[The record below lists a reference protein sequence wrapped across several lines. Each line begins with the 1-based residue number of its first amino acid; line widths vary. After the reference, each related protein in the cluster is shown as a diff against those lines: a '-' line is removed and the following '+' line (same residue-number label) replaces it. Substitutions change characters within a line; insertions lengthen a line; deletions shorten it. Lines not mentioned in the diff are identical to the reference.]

1 VPDEYP
7 KNMAPGTGRA
17 GDKTM
22 NALGVNG
29 ITADPSAEVERLR
42 RECARACEAQLVS
55 EESFREL
62 AESINEVFWMTDSC
76 GERLQ
81 YVSPGYERI
90 WGRTCEDLYANPAS
104 WIAAVHPADR
114 ERVAD
119 GLTGGNPQPAERE
132 FRIIRPDGSV
142 RWIRDK
148 AVAGHGGNTKGRR
161 VGLFEDIS
169 DQKRMEEQVRQS
181 QKMDAIGTL
190 AGGIAHDFNNILSVI
205 SGYTELLRMALPK
218 DSPFAGHV
226 VSIGMAST
234 RAARLVRQI
243 LTFSRRDEVQREP
256 VQLPAIVD
264 EALRFLRAT
273 LPATLQVTKSYGGV
287 TAAVMADPTQVHQ
300 VLLNLGTN
308 AWHAMKETHGRLA
321 FAVEDTQLQAGA
333 ALQLGLQPGPY
344 VRISVSDSGRGMDQA
359 TLARIFEPYFTTKPL
374 GEGTGLGLAVV
385 HGIMR
390 SHDGAVSARSQPG
403 EGTTFDLYFPA
414 LAGAVSAAAAPSPG
428 IVRGHGERILFV
440 DDEESIVAVGQYMLA
455 QLGYSVEATTCP
467 GNALE
472 VLRARPHEF
481 DLVITDLAMPA
492 MTGIELARQIS
503 KLCPELPVILTTGF
517 PGPLTLAELRTKGIS
532 DLLHKPPTVET
543 LGAAIRK
550 ALESRRR
557 V

>member
-1 VPDEYP
+1 
-7 KNMAPGTGRA
+7 
-17 GDKTM
+17 M
-22 NALGVNG
+22 NAAAPPGVKG
-29 ITADPSAEVERLR
+29 FTIDPSAEVEGLR
-42 RECARACEAQLVS
+42 RECARAREAQLVS
-55 EESFREL
+55 DERFREL
-62 AESINEVFWMTDSC
+62 AESINEVFWVTDG
-76 GERLQ
+76 GERLL

-90 WGRTCEDLYANPAS
+90 WGRPCEELYADPAS

-114 ERVAD
+114 ERVAA

-132 FRIIRPDGSV
+132 FRIIRPDGSI

-148 AVAGHGGNTKGRR
+148 AVAGPGGNTKGRR

-205 SGYTELLRMALPK
+205 SGYTELLRMGLPK

-243 LTFSRRDEVQREP
+243 LTFSRRDEVQREQ
-256 VQLPAIVD
+256 VELPAIVD

-273 LPATLQVTKSYGGV
+273 LPATIQVTKSYGGV

-321 FAVEDTQLQAGA
+321 FAVEDTQLPAGPA
-333 ALQLGLQPGPY
+333 AQRLGLQPGRY
-344 VRISVSDSGRGMDQA
+344 VRISVSDSGCGMDQA

-428 IVRGHGERILFV
+428 IVRGHGERILLV
-440 DDEESIVAVGQYMLA
+440 DDEESIVAVAQYMLA
-455 QLGYSVEATTCP
+455 QLNYSVEATTSP

-472 VLRARPHEF
+472 ILRGRPNEF

-517 PGPLTLAELRTKGIS
+517 PGPLTLTELRAKGIS
-532 DLLHKPPTVET
+532 DLLQKPPTVET
-543 LGAAIRK
+543 LGEAIRK
-550 ALESRRR
+550 ALESRRG